1 MKFERNR
8 KASESGSA
16 FVISIL
22 ILFVLSVLGMALML
36 TTTTETDIS
45 VNYRWG
51 EMAFFNADAALE
63 YGKNILAAYALRDG
77 DLRHALPR
85 PRGPGGMTARPQNPD
100 FSDCGYPPPDGC
112 RDYQYALQQDVN
124 TTVYIGMVLRDPNT
138 TLPIMYDFRSPSGGA
153 AVGNIDSEGAAD
165 VDGTVTIW
173 VRRPITGNEDYG
185 FSTGLS
191 DRAILTA
198 EGTAPNF
205 NYTPNSARPGSMRR
219 LEMTVSLASSSSVA
233 GDRYS
238 DPTKGSQQGDAI
250 EGSWSILQQVN

>member
-1 MKFERNR
+1 MKFERNK

-63 YGKNILAAYALRDG
+63 YGKSVLAAYALRDG
-77 DLRHALPR
+77 DLRNALPP
-85 PRGPGGMTARPQNPD
+85 PRGPGAPMSVPPVDAIACPD
-100 FSDCGYPPPDGC
+100 PAAAGC
-112 RDYQYALQQDVN
+112 RDYQYSLVQGPN
-124 TTVYIGMVLRDPNT
+124 TVYIGRVLRDLANQPVQ
-138 TLPIMYDFRSPSGGA
+138 YDFRQPV
-153 AVGNIDSEGAAD
+153 VGDARGDVDNDGTAD
-165 VDGTVTIW
+165 VEGTVTIW
-173 VRRPITGNEDYG
+173 IRRPITGNEDYG
-185 FSTGLS
+185 FSSNLS

-198 EGTAPNF
+198 EGTAPNYEF
-205 NYTPNSARPGSMRR
+205 AEGTARPGSLRR
-219 LEMTVSLASSSSVA
+219 LEMTISLASNSSVA

-238 DPTKGSQQGDAI
+238 DPTKGSEQGAAI
-250 EGSWSILQQVN
+250 EGNWGIVQSVQ

>member
-1 MKFERNR
+1 MKFERN
-8 KASESGSA
+8 KIASESGSA

-63 YGKNILAAYALRDG
+63 YGKNVLAAYAIRDG
-77 DLRHALPR
+77 DLRNALPP
-85 PRGPGGMTARPQNPD
+85 PRGPGQMN
-100 FSDCGYPPPDGC
+100 SPPVDAVACVDPSSAGC
-112 RDYQYALQQDVN
+112 RDYQYSLLQGPN
-124 TTVYIGMVLRDPNT
+124 TVYIGRVLRDFAN
-138 TLPIMYDFRSPSGGA
+138 LPIQYDFRAPVAGDARGD
-153 AVGNIDSEGAAD
+153 VDNDGTAD
-165 VDGTVTIW
+165 VEGTVTIW
-173 VRRPITGNEDYG
+173 IRRPITGTEDYG
-185 FSTGLS
+185 FSGGQS

-198 EGTAPNF
+198 EGTAPNYEF
-205 NYTPNSARPGSMRR
+205 AEGTGRPGSLRR
-219 LEMTVSLASSSSVA
+219 LEMTIMLASSSSVA

-250 EGSWSILQQVN
+250 EGWSGVIQAVQ